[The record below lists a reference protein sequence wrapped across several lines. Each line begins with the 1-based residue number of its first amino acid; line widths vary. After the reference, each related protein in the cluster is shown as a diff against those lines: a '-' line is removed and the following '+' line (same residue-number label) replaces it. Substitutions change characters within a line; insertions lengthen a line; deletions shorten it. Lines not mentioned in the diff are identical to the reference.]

1 MGKKVSVQS
10 KVSKTGFLKLIK
22 NDKKFLMKDLT
33 QMKEAFESNNN
44 WLSDQFAIDYV
55 AFIFGSAG
63 LKNVLY
69 K

>member
-44 WLSDQFAIDYV
+44 WLSDYV
-55 AFIFGSAG
+55 AFIFVSAG
-63 LKNVLY
+63 LKMCYIN
-69 K
+69 KI